1 MIGMAFICGGAIN
14 VMDVI
19 FIVVGGGFMDNC
31 WEGLGEFFVLEG
43 YLKLWNQP
51 DDSGVPSSR
60 HIIQDVTKVLNE
72 AWPAIYK
79 NCGRACHD
87 FCSRNGRRNAIKVKD
102 KDHTGGHTVK
112 IEHFGVLDD
121 FIHPSVTNHEID
133 HFKKSLR
140 IFEGFSYDEEN
151 ENNSDKEN

>member
-1 MIGMAFICGGAIN
+1 M
-14 VMDVI
+14 
-19 FIVVGGGFMDNC
+19 
-31 WEGLGEFFVLEG
+31 EEG

-60 HIIQDVTKVLNE
+60 RIIQDVTKVLNE

-79 NCGRACHD
+79 NRGRACHD
-87 FCSRNGRRNAIKVKD
+87 FCSRNGQRNAITVRD
-102 KDHTGGHTVK
+102 KNYSRPNADK

-121 FIHPSVTNHEID
+121 FIHPSVTNQEID

-140 IFEGFSYDEEN
+140 IFQGFSYDEEQN
-151 ENNSDKEN
+151 ENYSDKEN